1 VRKKKVT
8 WTDSS
13 CTALDNKKL
22 FYSNLHF
29 TDLSAILVIYGQ
41 NVSLS
46 KLQLKFIQTKAWV
59 VVDYWW
65 TKKKKKKEKE
75 MASIKHGGLH

>member
-1 VRKKKVT
+1 M
-8 WTDSS
+8 
-13 CTALDNKKL
+13 TALDSTKL

-65 TKKKKKKEKE
+65 TKKKKEKRE
-75 MASIKHGGLH
+75 GNGFHQACRFALTRCKI